1 MAHLTD
7 MEELVSSIKNEDIRD
22 YMSESLACYMA
33 GAYRASVVLTF
44 IALFDDIIDK
54 LGELGRVNKKAKTI
68 FDTASQKR
76 ADQDVFETYL
86 IDQLK
91 SNLLFSTLDAEFLEI
106 LRKLRNKAAHPS
118 GHHASAEEA
127 RFVYHESVSRFL
139 SRPILSTTQLA
150 DEILASLSN
159 ANMFPSTNI
168 DIITKVVKKELEN
181 IHFEV
186 YPYLISKVLDKTQET
201 DTETSKNSRF
211 FLTGMAR
218 AGDLSAIA
226 ALKKYVIEK
235 KISNKAY
242 KNAIFSLLCSNGK
255 LFSDLDE
262 VTYHRVSVLVAEQIA
277 AVELT
282 VEHTRFSHPA
292 TLFIS
297 LFTENAHA
305 FVIEKLGGEFDA
317 FLEKFTYSAYF
328 CGHVYKFETA
338 KALLLTKFFN
348 RAGSSDF
355 QTANSFIK
363 NASDIEKSM
372 GNSFLPVEAFT
383 LIINI
388 IQAANW
394 GAFAAVDMRNAS
406 FGTIPKFKKLA
417 NDFLNEQPGEA
428 KVIAAELFHVKEDN
442 LDVYFDYFKQT
453 QD

>member
-1 MAHLTD
+1 MKSGIH
-7 MEELVSSIKNEDIRD
+7 EDALRV
-22 YMSESLACYMA
+22 MLEGGAVVKCWSA
-33 GAYRASVVLTF
+33 G
-44 IALFDDIIDK
+44 
-54 LGELGRVNKKAKTI
+54 
-68 FDTASQKR
+68 TAING
-76 ADQDVFETYL
+76 AWPF
-86 IDQLK
+86 
-91 SNLLFSTLDAEFLEI
+91 AW
-106 LRKLRNKAAHPS
+106 A
-118 GHHASAEEA
+118 ASAVAGCRYA
-127 RFVYHESVSRFL
+127 RGAKRCA
-139 SRPILSTTQLA
+139 PG
-150 DEILASLSN
+150 
-159 ANMFPSTNI
+159 P
-168 DIITKVVKKELEN
+168 
-181 IHFEV
+181 
-186 YPYLISKVLDKTQET
+186 
-201 DTETSKNSRF
+201 
-211 FLTGMAR
+211 
-218 AGDLSAIA
+218 
-226 ALKKYVIEK
+226 
-235 KISNKAY
+235 
-242 KNAIFSLLCSNGK
+242 
-255 LFSDLDE
+255 
-262 VTYHRVSVLVAEQIA
+262 
-277 AVELT
+277 
-282 VEHTRFSHPA
+282 SHPA

-406 FGTIPKFKKLA
+406 FGTILKFKKLA

-428 KVIAAELFHVKEDN
+428 KVIAAKLLHVKEDN
-442 LDVYFDYFKQT
+442 LDAYFDFFKQT